1 MRRADAA
8 NCCRLARS
16 VVYSVLCLPVSRTKT
31 AEPIEM
37 PFRGGGTRVDHV
49 LDQGALAPSG
59 KMIERR
65 CALM

>member
-8 NCCRLARS
+8 NFCRLACS

-37 PFRGGGTRVDHV
+37 PFRGGARVDHV

-65 CALM
+65 CGLM